1 LPKYRAPGKYLFL
14 LEVKMETKSTHEP
27 RAKVMSATDVWN
39 DARKIASVLKHNLL
53 ESEPMVR
60 FQIPLST
67 FLNAVENLNREE
79 LLILQK
85 HIETR
90 LVS

>member
-1 LPKYRAPGKYLFL
+1 MQIFYQPGR
-14 LEVKMETKSTHEP
+14 E
-27 RAKVMSATDVWN
+27 
-39 DARKIASVLKHNLL
+39 IASLLRHNLL

-90 LVS
+90 LAS

>member
-1 LPKYRAPGKYLFL
+1 M
-14 LEVKMETKSTHEP
+14 VTKSTHEP
-27 RAKVMSATDVWN
+27 RAKVMSAIDVWN
-39 DARKIASVLKHNLL
+39 DAREIASVLKHNLL

-79 LLILQK
+79 LLVLQK

-90 LVS
+90 LAS

>member
-1 LPKYRAPGKYLFL
+1 M
-14 LEVKMETKSTHEP
+14 VTKSTHEP
-27 RAKVMSATDVWN
+27 KAKVMSATDVWY
-39 DARKIASVLKHNLL
+39 DAKEIASVLKHNLL

-67 FLNAVENLNREE
+67 FLNAVEKLDREE

-90 LVS
+90 LAS

>member
-1 LPKYRAPGKYLFL
+1 MAGKYLFFM
-14 LEVKMETKSTHEP
+14 LEVKMVSKSTHEP
-27 RAKVMSATDVWN
+27 KAKVMSATDVWD
-39 DARKIASVLKHNLL
+39 DAREIASVLRHNLL

-90 LVS
+90 LAS

>member
-1 LPKYRAPGKYLFL
+1 M
-14 LEVKMETKSTHEP
+14 VTKSTHEP
-27 RAKVMSATDVWN
+27 RAKDMSAKDVWD
-39 DARKIASVLKHNLL
+39 DAREIASVLRHNLL
-53 ESEPMVR
+53 ESEPTVR

-67 FLNAVENLNREE
+67 FLNAVENLDREE

-90 LVS
+90 LAS

>member
-1 LPKYRAPGKYLFL
+1 M
-14 LEVKMETKSTHEP
+14 LEVKMGTKSTHEP
-27 RAKVMSATDVWN
+27 GAKVMSATDVWN
-39 DARKIASVLKHNLL
+39 DAREIASVLKHNLL

-67 FLNAVENLNREE
+67 FLNAVENLDREE

-85 HIETR
+85 RIETR
-90 LVS
+90 LAS

>member
-1 LPKYRAPGKYLFL
+1 M
-14 LEVKMETKSTHEP
+14 LEVKMATKSTHEP
-27 RAKVMSATDVWN
+27 RAKVMSATDAWN
-39 DARKIASVLKHNLL
+39 DAREIASVLKHNWL

-90 LVS
+90 LAS

>member
-1 LPKYRAPGKYLFL
+1 M
-14 LEVKMETKSTHEP
+14 LEVKMATKSTHEP
-27 RAKVMSATDVWN
+27 RAKLMSASDVWD
-39 DARKIASVLKHNLL
+39 DAREIASVLRHNLL

-67 FLNAVENLNREE
+67 FLNAVENLDREE

-90 LVS
+90 LAS